1 METSLILY
9 AEHDFNASTF
19 ASMVTTA
26 TRSDMY
32 SAICTGIGTLKGFL
46 HGGANEWAM
55 YFLEKINSVEHATK
69 VLDDMMAKKELIM
82 GFGHRVYK
90 NGDPRSPIIRDM
102 SGEISKTKVG
112 LPKLF
117 EIACHVEKEIFR
129 RKKLHSNVDFHS
141 APLYKQLGIP
151 TKFFT
156 PLFVMARTSGWSAH
170 VFE

>member
-1 METSLILY
+1 LLKGKGKDFKIDPLHKKVMETSLILY

-55 YFLEKINSVEHATK
+55 YFLDRCKSVPHATEI
-69 VLDDMMAKKELIM
+69 LDNMLKNKELIM

-90 NGDPRSPIIRDM
+90 HGDPRSPIIRDM
-102 SGEISKTKVG
+102 SGEVSK
-112 LPKLF
+112 
-117 EIACHVEKEIFR
+117 
-129 RKKLHSNVDFHS
+129 
-141 APLYKQLGIP
+141 
-151 TKFFT
+151 
-156 PLFVMARTSGWSAH
+156 
-170 VFE
+170 